1 MKNTFAII
9 EIGSNNTKTHVYEEG
24 KVVYENNTTIEFKKN
39 YQQENKIMESDF
51 NLLIDVIKKAF
62 TFTSNVHVY
71 GCSIFRKLSSE
82 ELEVINNRLMTEF
95 SLEIEVVSQA
105 DEALYTALGCYS
117 NINYDGSI
125 CVFIGGGG
133 SIELVFVK
141 NKEVVDKKYYNF
153 GVVDVTKKFPG
164 LKEDIPDC
172 TFEEVYQ
179 YIETLI
185 NDLSLEAE
193 VLILGGGDHL
203 YWYNNAGYS
212 LLDNHLYSSEN
223 QKYALTREM
232 SDEYDQDALVT
243 SLDRIRENSDNPL
256 WFDGSRAMKVITNF
270 ISHQI
275 NAKYIIPTK
284 INMEDGL
291 KDKLMAEMEK

>member
-24 KVVYENNTTIEFKKN
+24 KVIYENNTTIEFKKN

-51 NLLIDVIKKAF
+51 NLLIDVIKKAL

-117 NINYDGSI
+117 NINYDGNI